1 MRLRKKTIIL
11 TAFLITVFLLTSV
24 SSVLAA
30 DHAKYVFMF
39 IGDGMANPQITAA
52 ESYLAS
58 GSGEFSKDKLNF
70 TAFPGQGMQSTYASD
85 RFITGS
91 AASATSM
98 AAGVKTNIGYVGVD
112 SDQTPVKSI
121 SEMAKEAGM
130 KVGIVSSVTIDHA
143 TPAAYYAHV
152 KSRGEYYEIGKQ
164 LSESGFDY
172 IAGGKP
178 RTYLTPEG
186 EPTIPELMAEKG
198 WHTINTGQN
207 PDKFMDLKAG
217 SKQVFAYQE
226 GFASGAFDYEI
237 DRKEDELDLAAYTRK
252 GIEVLDNPNGF
263 FMMVEAGKI
272 DWAGHAND
280 AVTNIH
286 DTIAFDN
293 AIAEAVEF
301 YNEHPDETLIVVTG
315 DHECG
320 GLTLGWAGTG
330 YDTAFDIFAEQKV
343 SFEWFDHN
351 VLKPYKEN
359 TSESAAQ
366 FSDLENEIEEY
377 FGLADW
383 SEREQELLKEA
394 FARSM
399 MDEEKRP
406 DEESTY
412 LMYGG
417 YEPLTVTLTHI
428 LNNRAGLSWASYS
441 HTGVPAP
448 VYAQGKGQE
457 LFNGFYDN
465 IDIFD
470 KLVEASNL

>member
-1 MRLRKKTIIL
+1 MRLRKKTIIFGVL
-11 TAFLITVFLLTSV
+11 FSLFLLIISASTGF
-24 SSVLAA
+24 AA
-30 DHAKYVFMF
+30 GSPKYVFMF

-52 ESYLAS
+52 EAFMAS
-58 GSGEFSKDKLNF
+58 GSADIAREELSF
-70 TAFPGQGMQSTYASD
+70 TSFPGQGMQTTYAAD

-98 AAGVKTNIGYVGVD
+98 SSGVKTNIGYVGVD
-112 SDQTPVKSI
+112 SEENSVKLI
-121 SEMAKEAGM
+121 SEMAKESGM

-152 KSRGEYYEIGKQ
+152 ADRGEYYEIGQ
-164 LSESGFDY
+164 QMADSGFDY

-178 RTYLTPEG
+178 RTYLTPDG
-186 EPTIPELMAEKG
+186 MPTIPEVMEEKG
-198 WHTINTGQN
+198 WLTINTDQN
-207 PDKFMDLKAG
+207 PDDFMALE
-217 SKQVFAYQE
+217 SSSEPVFAYQK
-226 GFASGAFDYEI
+226 GFASGAFEYEI
-237 DRKEDELDLAAYTRK
+237 DRTADDLDLAAYTKK
-252 GIEVLDNPNGF
+252 GIEVLDNEDGF

-280 AVTNIH
+280 AVTNIY
-286 DTIAFDN
+286 DTIAFDK
-293 AIAEAVEF
+293 AVSEAVEF
-301 YNEHPDETLIVVTG
+301 YNEHPEETLIVVTG

-359 TSESAAQ
+359 VDIAEAD
-366 FSDLENEIEEY
+366 FSDLEREIEEY
-377 FGLADW
+377 FGLSDW
-383 SEREQELLKEA
+383 SEREKELLENS
-394 FARSM
+394 FARSIKGK
-399 MDEEKRP
+399 EEKAN
-406 DEESTY
+406 DESSY
-412 LMYGG
+412 LLYGG

-448 VYAQGKGQE
+448 IYAQGNGAE

-465 IDIFD
+465 VDIFD
-470 KLVEASNL
+470 KLVEAVNL

>member
-1 MRLRKKTIIL
+1 MRLRKKKIIL
-11 TAFLITVFLLTSV
+11 TTMLITVLLITAV
-24 SSVLAA
+24 SSAMAA

-52 ESYLAS
+52 EAYLSS
-58 GSGEFSKDKLNF
+58 GGGNFSQQKLSF
-70 TAFPGQGMQSTYASD
+70 TGFPGQGMQSTYASD

-98 AAGVKTNIGYVGVD
+98 ASGVKTNIGYVGVD
-112 SDQTPVKSI
+112 SVQNPVKSI

-164 LSESGFDY
+164 LSKSGFDY

-186 EPTIPELMAEKG
+186 EPTIPELMAEMG
-198 WHTINTGQN
+198 WYTINTDEN
-207 PDKFMDLKAG
+207 PEEFMKLKAG
-217 SKQVFAYQE
+217 SKQIFAYQE
-226 GFASGAFDYEI
+226 GFASGAFEYEI
-237 DRKEDELDLAAYTRK
+237 DRREDELDLAAYTRK

-280 AVTNIH
+280 AVTNIY

-293 AIAEAVEF
+293 AIAEAINF
-301 YNEHPDETLIVVTG
+301 YNQHPDETLIVVTG

-359 TSESAAQ
+359 TSGSIAQ
-366 FSDLENEIEEY
+366 FSDLEDEIEEY

-383 SEREQELLKEA
+383 SEREEQLLEEA

-399 MDEEKRP
+399 MDEEERP
-406 DEESTY
+406 KEESTY

-448 VYAQGKGQE
+448 IYAQGKGHE

-465 IDIFD
+465 INIFD

>member
-11 TAFLITVFLLTSV
+11 TVILISVLLITAA
-24 SSVLAA
+24 SSALAA

-39 IGDGMANPQITAA
+39 IGDGMANPQVTAA
-52 ESYLAS
+52 EAFLSS
-58 GSGEFSKDKLNF
+58 GSSNFSQQNLSF
-70 TAFPGQGMQSTYASD
+70 TSFPGQGMQSTYASD

-98 AAGVKTNIGYVGVD
+98 ASGVKTNIGYVGVD
-112 SDQTPVKSI
+112 KAQNPVKTI
-121 SEMAKEAGM
+121 AEMAKEAGM
-130 KVGIVSSVTIDHA
+130 KVGVVSSVTIDHA

-152 KSRGEYYEIGKQ
+152 NSRGEYYEIGKQ

-186 EPTIPELMAEKG
+186 EPTIPELMQEKG
-198 WHTINTGQN
+198 WHTINTNEN
-207 PDKFMDLKAG
+207 PDEFLNLKTG

-226 GFASGAFDYEI
+226 GFASGAFVYEI
-237 DRKEDELDLAAYTRK
+237 DRSEKDLDLAAYTRK

-280 AVTNIH
+280 AVTNIY

-293 AIAEAVEF
+293 AIAEAIKF

-330 YDTAFDIFAEQKV
+330 YDTAFDIFSEQKV

-351 VLKPYKEN
+351 VLKPYKAN
-359 TSESAAQ
+359 TNKNDAE
-366 FSDLENEIEEY
+366 FSDLEDDIKVY
-377 FGLADW
+377 FGLSSW
-383 SEREQELLKEA
+383 SDREKQMLKEA

-399 MDEEKRP
+399 QDEEEKAN
-406 DEESTY
+406 EESTY
-412 LMYGG
+412 IMYGG

-448 VYAQGKGQE
+448 VYAQGEGHE
-457 LFNGFYDN
+457 LFSGFYDN
-465 IDIFD
+465 INIFD
-470 KLVEASNL
+470 KLVEAINL